1 MGEGFNARAL
11 CGSQPDQNRIPL
23 TLKQGWDKL
32 MLKIENN
39 YGGYGFYARIL
50 DLEDSLVFSPTKQK

>member
-32 MLKIENN
+32 MLKNEKN
-39 YGGYGFYARIL
+39 YGGDGFYARIL
-50 DLEDSLVFSPTKQK
+50 DNEDSLVISTTKPK

>member
-1 MGEGFNARAL
+1 MGEGFNAMAL

-39 YGGYGFYARIL
+39 YGGYSFYARIL